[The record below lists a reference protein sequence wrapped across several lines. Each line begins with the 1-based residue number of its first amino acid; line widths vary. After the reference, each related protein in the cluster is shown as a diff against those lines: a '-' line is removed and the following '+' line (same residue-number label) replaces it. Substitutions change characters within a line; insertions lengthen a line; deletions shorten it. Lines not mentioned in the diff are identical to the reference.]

1 MGGEEGLGLES
12 NPSAALCLGSA
23 IQKDTRMPSGLADTD
38 KGGGQQRGVVG
49 DKAIIKERVQECKG
63 KGEPSS
69 R

>member
-49 DKAIIKERVQECKG
+49 DKGKGARVECKG
-63 KGEPSS
+63 KGDPSS